1 MNSVNTFFEN
11 CIREVREVS
20 DFQGQPSG
28 PNGTMSL
35 QTMSDIQRLLNPL
48 IELNAMVTEE
58 NPAFLREVDLHTL
71 HTLLVEN
78 LFAVM
83 RGGSN
88 DTPQL
93 LDSSSIFIVFK
104 RADEKA
110 IKVQLQLFHFNK
122 ELL

>member
-1 MNSVNTFFEN
+1 
-11 CIREVREVS
+11 
-20 DFQGQPSG
+20 
-28 PNGTMSL
+28 MSL

-88 DTPQL
+88 DTPQV